1 MLGLGSS
8 CNKEEGYAKGERY
21 RERFHVGGSDD
32 GSADNPLGRTGL
44 ESYYIGDFADSGDKD
59 VYSAEAAASVSISSG
74 AIQYRTT
81 ANPGYI
87 YTKISVVPNTSYII
101 KATWDPNDAA
111 TGEGNV
117 KIGTTHGAHDIGQGT
132 ATTTEDTD
140 FAVTFNSRDNKDL
153 FVTLHTGGAGK
164 WGAWDDI
171 SLKEA

>member
-1 MLGLGSS
+1 MADYIIQIDVDTI
-8 CNKEEGYAKGERY
+8 KEHPMNSQIYEFR
-21 RERFHVGGSDD
+21 
-32 GSADNPLGRTGL
+32 
-44 ESYYIGDFADSGDKD
+44 KD
-59 VYSAEAAASVSISSG
+59 EHDELVKSIEWAASVSISSG
-74 AIQYRTT
+74 SIQYRTT

-111 TGEGNV
+111 TGEGNI
-117 KIGTTHGAHDIGQGT
+117 KIGTTHGAHDVGQGT

-140 FAVTFNSRDNKDL
+140 FAVTFNSRDYNAL
-153 FVTLHTGGAGK
+153 FLTLHTGGAGK